1 MRRREFIEL
10 LGGTVLAWPASVS
23 AQSISKVPCVGVLSP
38 GNPPPLDPFH
48 QAENFEAG
56 LRELGW
62 QPSANITIK
71 YRYAEGRLERLPAMA
86 AELVGLNVDVIVARG
101 QTLDAARNATGSIP
115 IVMAFD
121 PDPMGNGYIQS
132 LARPGGNITGLTTQA
147 VELEAKWLTLLVQA
161 IPSLTRV
168 GYLTKASNAASKTE
182 QDLRREAAARTLRLE
197 VVPITV
203 DKADQLPAVFATI
216 KDTRAGAILVSQ
228 TLYFVDLKAVATLAL
243 QHRVAAIGSQREFA
257 EAGPLMAYGANI
269 ADLHRRVASYVD
281 KIFKGATPANLP
293 VEQPTRFEFVIN
305 ARTAKAL
312 GLAIPLILLT
322 FADEVIE

>member
-1 MRRREFIEL
+1 VRRREFIEL

-23 AQSISKVPCVGVLSP
+23 AQSINKVPCVGVLSP
-38 GNPPPLDPFH
+38 GSPPPADPFR

-62 QPSANITIK
+62 QPGANITIK

-86 AELVGLNVDVIVARG
+86 AELVALPVDVIVARG
-101 QTLDAARNATGSIP
+101 QTLAAARNATGSIP

-121 PDPMGNGYIQS
+121 PDPIGNGYIQS

-147 VELEAKWLTLLVQA
+147 VELEAKWLALLGEA

-168 GYLTKASNAASKTE
+168 GHLTKASSAASKTE
-182 QDLRREAAARTLRLE
+182 QDMRREAAARTLRLE
-197 VVPITV
+197 VVPFTV

-216 KDTRAGAILVSQ
+216 KDTKVGAILVSQ
-228 TLYFVDLKAVATLAL
+228 TLYFVDLKVVATLAL
-243 QHRVAAIGSQREFA
+243 EHRVASIGSQREFA
-257 EAGPLMAYGANI
+257 EAGALMAYGANI

-281 KIFKGATPANLP
+281 KILKGAKPANLP

-322 FADEVIE
+322 FADEMIE

>member
-1 MRRREFIEL
+1 
-10 LGGTVLAWPASVS
+10 
-23 AQSISKVPCVGVLSP
+23 VLSP
-38 GNPPPLDPFH
+38 GSPPPADPFR

-62 QPSANITIK
+62 QPGANITIK

-86 AELVGLNVDVIVARG
+86 AELVALPVDVIVARG
-101 QTLDAARNATGSIP
+101 QTLAAARNATGSIP

-121 PDPMGNGYIQS
+121 PDPIGNGYIQS

-147 VELEAKWLTLLVQA
+147 VELEAKWLALLGQA

-168 GYLTKASNAASKTE
+168 GHLTKASSAASKTE
-182 QDLRREAAARTLRLE
+182 QNMRREAAARTLRLE
-197 VVPITV
+197 VVPVTV

-216 KDTRAGAILVSQ
+216 KDTKVGAILVSQ
-228 TLYFVDLKAVATLAL
+228 TLYFVDIKVVATLAL
-243 QHRVAAIGSQREFA
+243 EHRVASIGSQREFA
-257 EAGPLMAYGANI
+257 EAGALMAYGANI
-269 ADLHRRVASYVD
+269 AGLHRRVASYVD
-281 KIFKGATPANLP
+281 KILKGAKPANLP